1 MIKTTIAGIWQSH
14 AKSLLTVVL
23 LGGCLPQFNAQIAVE
38 TPDLKETQDR
48 LEARSNET
56 GRELIAVVLPLEVDF
71 FDAASFVETNGRRVW
86 SLNVDAPG
94 ALATCLYFD
103 DFHLP
108 LGSELFFETPEGVYE
123 KTWVEGPVTAIEN
136 NQHRRWSNNEVPG
149 ESLTMIYSCPIGV
162 TEEAAL
168 GINGLGFFV
177 RHQNFPSPWSQ
188 ADARV
193 GSGDCHVDVNC
204 PEGDSWECEK
214 DAVVRLRTT
223 FFDESLNQT
232 VGGLCSGSMVNNTA
246 RDCRQLMLSAF
257 HCVNDLEE
265 DDWAVFKVQFNYE
278 YSECG
283 GTSSINSRTRTGA
296 IPLTNSNDIGGWL
309 NAISGSDFVLA
320 EVEDPIPANWNPFYA
335 GWDAT
340 ETDPDGAVGIH
351 HPNGDR
357 KKISTIDRMSTAVPA
372 PHATGAHWDVEWTST
387 ESGFG
392 VTEGGSS
399 GSAIFDYRHRILGTL
414 SSGASACTY
423 GVQPTPWF
431 GPQESDYYGKMSYHW
446 DGPNPIP
453 TSSKLKAFLDPI
465 GTGEEF
471 MDGSY
476 VQMDAEGNVSCDVY
490 TSCAATQVEERF
502 IAGLTVSPNPTAGTI
517 RVTLPSGFELAE
529 LRWFDSMGR
538 SLGASDGGQF
548 NGELDLSAWGRG
560 VRYVTVTTQ
569 DGWSTTRRVLVQ

>member
-1 MIKTTIAGIWQSH
+1 MIETTIAGFWHSH
-14 AKSLLTVVL
+14 AKSLLAVVL

-162 TEEAAL
+162 TEEDAL

-296 IPLTNSNDIGGWL
+296 IIDQQQYMV
-309 NAISGSDFVLA
+309 AGSMPFQ
-320 EVEDPIPANWNPFYA
+320 EVILCLQKWKIQSPRTGTHFMP
-335 GWDAT
+335 
-340 ETDPDGAVGIH
+340 VG
-351 HPNGDR
+351 
-357 KKISTIDRMSTAVPA
+357 
-372 PHATGAHWDVEWTST
+372 
-387 ESGFG
+387 
-392 VTEGGSS
+392 
-399 GSAIFDYRHRILGTL
+399 
-414 SSGASACTY
+414 
-423 GVQPTPWF
+423 TP
-431 GPQESDYYGKMSYHW
+431 QR
-446 DGPNPIP
+446 PIP
-453 TSSKLKAFLDPI
+453 T
-465 GTGEEF
+465 
-471 MDGSY
+471 
-476 VQMDAEGNVSCDVY
+476 V
-490 TSCAATQVEERF
+490 
-502 IAGLTVSPNPTAGTI
+502 
-517 RVTLPSGFELAE
+517 
-529 LRWFDSMGR
+529 RW
-538 SLGASDGGQF
+538 AS
-548 NGELDLSAWGRG
+548 
-560 VRYVTVTTQ
+560 TTQ
-569 DGWSTTRRVLVQ
+569 TGIGRRFPPSTACPQQFQLPMQRVHIGMLNGHPQNRGLG